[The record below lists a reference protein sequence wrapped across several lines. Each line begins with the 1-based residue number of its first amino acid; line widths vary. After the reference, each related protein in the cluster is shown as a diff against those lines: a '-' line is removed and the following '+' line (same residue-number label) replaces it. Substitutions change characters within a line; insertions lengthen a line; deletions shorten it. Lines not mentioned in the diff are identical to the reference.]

1 MSLDLQDILGMLDH
15 VSGPTA
21 SGDYQACCTAPGH
34 RDRNPSMTVNVKES
48 PRDGK
53 RRIVFCCQKGCNIDQ
68 ILAGLPGV
76 TKRDLILDPDPD
88 WKKRHAG
95 KRRENRTPGP
105 AVDPETGEILPETGE
120 KVENIGGVTVHTT
133 AKNGQNGGAADG
145 TAGGSDGA
153 GFHGGDVGGGD
164 RGNGGDHGGD
174 HGGPAGGS
182 VGEAKEPEEPEKP
195 KVKIDWN
202 NPVKIYSYTDAEGTE
217 LFQVVRYREID
228 EAGNTVGKTF
238 RQRMR
243 PTAEQRA
250 QAKEGKLK
258 ITRDGY
264 VNTVNPEIRD
274 RTLYR
279 MPKVAAAIRDGRPV
293 YVVEGEKD
301 VETMERLGHTAT
313 CNPGGAS
320 KDKWRPGHTEALKG
334 ADVIILPDCDT
345 AENKYTGQ
353 EHAYAVALA
362 LTGVAKRVRLVDLK
376 ECCPEIP
383 PKGDISDMVAMLG
396 DVEAMDALAR
406 QVAATRTFDAQTVPF
421 WLSPAEQVERLYE
434 AVRGYGAE
442 NGCIVQKT
450 TDGSKALCD
459 FTVIPR
465 MELIQ
470 DDGVSQKMQ
479 IVMDGWDSA
488 GHKLKRAAVTA
499 DEFDNMNW
507 VTKTWGMNACIA
519 PGSTTKGKVAWA
531 IKKVGQKTAQRV
543 TEYSH
548 TGWRKIGG
556 RWCYLYHGGAIGMEG
571 VSVNLGDNTL
581 KTYRLDGSGAEGF
594 DEIPWKDAA
603 AVSRQIQTVMKEEIG
618 VALLGTM
625 YLAPLR
631 EFLQAT
637 DVVPAFALFLYGK
650 TGTHKTTAASLALA
664 HFGNFHAKNPPA
676 SFHSTGNQIRAQAF
690 LCKDMPLLVDDY
702 HPTTSM
708 QEKRQMAG
716 IAQTLSRAF
725 GDGSDRGRLN
735 ADRTIAASKPPRSVA
750 VITGE
755 DLPAIGASGLARFFI
770 LDIDEQDIPTGKEL
784 TEMQE
789 KARAGY
795 LQRAMRG
802 YIVWLSKQTDRLPD
816 QLHDLFIK
824 IRDQVQKQ
832 SEGQHDRAPE
842 AIACILIGYMM
853 MCRYFEAVKLID
865 AGEGTRM
872 TAHAMRVLM
881 DAARAQA
888 KSMESEK
895 PTRIFL
901 DMMGQLLSSKT
912 VMLKDLSAEKVRDPF
927 PNEHMVGYMDQ
938 DYYYLLPDLA
948 FSAVSK
954 LCREQGVEFPVSPK
968 ALMKHLRTDGVLKG
982 LGSDSDSATRAKRID
997 GKLKRV
1003 LWIPQEEMD
1012 GPKPE
1017 AAQVTVADAMTEVG
1031 NDVLPEEFRN
1041 S

>member
-594 DEIPWKDAA
+594 DVVMTASVRDDRAAMVKALETARDESDVVIMSGGSSQGKKDMSAELIGELADSGVLTHGIAAKPGKPTITGYDSASDTIFIGLPGHPAA
-603 AVSRQIQTVMKEEIG
+603 A
-618 VALLGTM
+618 LH
-625 YLAPLR
+625 LR
-631 EFLQAT
+631 R
-637 DVVPAFALFLYGK
+637 Y
-650 TGTHKTTAASLALA
+650 
-664 HFGNFHAKNPPA
+664 
-676 SFHSTGNQIRAQAF
+676 
-690 LCKDMPLLVDDY
+690 
-702 HPTTSM
+702 
-708 QEKRQMAG
+708 
-716 IAQTLSRAF
+716 
-725 GDGSDRGRLN
+725 
-735 ADRTIAASKPPRSVA
+735 
-750 VITGE
+750 
-755 DLPAIGASGLARFFI
+755 
-770 LDIDEQDIPTGKEL
+770 
-784 TEMQE
+784 
-789 KARAGY
+789 ARAAGAPGRGTNRPPEGY
-795 LQRAMRG
+795 PR
-802 YIVWLSKQTDRLPD
+802 
-816 QLHDLFIK
+816 
-824 IRDQVQKQ
+824 
-832 SEGQHDRAPE
+832 
-842 AIACILIGYMM
+842 
-853 MCRYFEAVKLID
+853 
-865 AGEGTRM
+865 
-872 TAHAMRVLM
+872 
-881 DAARAQA
+881 
-888 KSMESEK
+888 
-895 PTRIFL
+895 
-901 DMMGQLLSSKT
+901 
-912 VMLKDLSAEKVRDPF
+912 
-927 PNEHMVGYMDQ
+927 
-938 DYYYLLPDLA
+938 
-948 FSAVSK
+948 
-954 LCREQGVEFPVSPK
+954 
-968 ALMKHLRTDGVLKG
+968 
-982 LGSDSDSATRAKRID
+982 
-997 GKLKRV
+997 
-1003 LWIPQEEMD
+1003 
-1012 GPKPE
+1012 
-1017 AAQVTVADAMTEVG
+1017 
-1031 NDVLPEEFRN
+1031 
-1041 S
+1041 

>member
-1 MSLDLQDILGMLDH
+1 M
-15 VSGPTA
+15 
-21 SGDYQACCTAPGH
+21 
-34 RDRNPSMTVNVKES
+34 
-48 PRDGK
+48 
-53 RRIVFCCQKGCNIDQ
+53 
-68 ILAGLPGV
+68 
-76 TKRDLILDPDPD
+76 
-88 WKKRHAG
+88 
-95 KRRENRTPGP
+95 
-105 AVDPETGEILPETGE
+105 
-120 KVENIGGVTVHTT
+120 
-133 AKNGQNGGAADG
+133 
-145 TAGGSDGA
+145 
-153 GFHGGDVGGGD
+153 
-164 RGNGGDHGGD
+164 
-174 HGGPAGGS
+174 
-182 VGEAKEPEEPEKP
+182 
-195 KVKIDWN
+195 
-202 NPVKIYSYTDAEGTE
+202 KIYSYTDGDGKEV
-217 LFQVVRYREID
+217 FQVVRYRELD
-228 EAGNTVGKTF
+228 EAGNAVGKTF
-238 RQRMR
+238 RQRMKA
-243 PTAEQRA
+243 TEEQRA
-250 QAKEGKLK
+250 EAKAGKLK
-258 ITRDGY
+258 ISRDGY
-264 VNTVNPEIRD
+264 VSSVPAEIRD

-279 MPKVAAAIRDGRPV
+279 LPKVIQAIRDGRPV

-320 KDKWRPGHTEALKG
+320 KDKWRPGHTEILKG

-383 PKGDISDMVAMLG
+383 PKGDISDMVQMLG

-421 WLSPAEQVERLYE
+421 WLSPAEQMERLYG
-434 AVRGYGAE
+434 AVQGYGAA
-442 NGCIVQKT
+442 NGCIVQKNGET
-450 TDGSKALCD
+450 TKALCD

-470 DDGVSQKMQ
+470 DDGVSQRMQ

-488 GHKLKRAAVTA
+488 GHKLKRASVTA

-519 PGSTTKGKVAWA
+519 PGTATKGKVAWA

-556 RWCYLYHGGAIGMEG
+556 KWCYLYHGGAIGMEG

-594 DEIPWKDAA
+594 EEIPWRDAA
-603 AVSRQIQTVMKEEIG
+603 EASRRVQEVMKEEIG

-637 DVVPAFALFLYGK
+637 DVVPAFALFLYGE
-650 TGTHKTTAASLALA
+650 TSTHKSTAAALALA

-676 SFHSTGNQIRAQAF
+676 NFHSTGNEIRTKAF
-690 LCKDMPLLVDDY
+690 LCKDMPLLVDDF

-708 QEKRQMAG
+708 QEKRQMAA

-725 GDGSDRGRLN
+725 GDGGDRGRLN
-735 ADRTIAASKPPRSVA
+735 ADRTLAASKPPRSVA

-770 LDIDEQDIPTGKEL
+770 LDIDKGDIPTEKEM
-784 TEMQE
+784 TELQE
-789 KARAGY
+789 LARKGY

-816 QLHDLFIK
+816 QLHELFIK
-824 IRDQVQKQ
+824 IRDQVRKQ

-853 MCRYFEAVKLID
+853 MTRYFEAVKLID
-865 AGEGTRM
+865 AGEGNRM

-881 DAARAQA
+881 DAAKAQA
-888 KSMESEK
+888 KSMQSEK

-927 PNEHMVGYMDQ
+927 PNEHMVGYMDA

-1012 GPKPE
+1012 GPKAE
-1017 AAQVTVADAMTEVG
+1017 AAQVKFTEVG
-1031 NDVLPEEFRN
+1031 SDVLPEEFR

>member
-1 MSLDLQDILGMLDH
+1 M
-15 VSGPTA
+15 
-21 SGDYQACCTAPGH
+21 
-34 RDRNPSMTVNVKES
+34 
-48 PRDGK
+48 
-53 RRIVFCCQKGCNIDQ
+53 
-68 ILAGLPGV
+68 
-76 TKRDLILDPDPD
+76 
-88 WKKRHAG
+88 
-95 KRRENRTPGP
+95 
-105 AVDPETGEILPETGE
+105 
-120 KVENIGGVTVHTT
+120 
-133 AKNGQNGGAADG
+133 
-145 TAGGSDGA
+145 
-153 GFHGGDVGGGD
+153 
-164 RGNGGDHGGD
+164 
-174 HGGPAGGS
+174 
-182 VGEAKEPEEPEKP
+182 
-195 KVKIDWN
+195 
-202 NPVKIYSYTDAEGTE
+202 KIYSYTDAEGRE
-217 LFQVVRYREID
+217 VFQVVRYRELD
-228 EAGNTVGKTF
+228 EAGNVVGKTF
-238 RQRMR
+238 RQRAKATQMQKDE
-243 PTAEQRA
+243 ARA
-250 QAKEGKLK
+250 GKLK
-258 ITRDGY
+258 ISRDGY
-264 VNTVNPEIRD
+264 VATVDAGIRD

-279 MPKVAAAIRDGRPV
+279 LPKVIQAIREGRPV

-301 VETMERLGHTAT
+301 VETMERLGFTAT

-345 AENKYTGQ
+345 EENKYTGQ

-376 ECCPEIP
+376 EACPEIP

-406 QVAATRTFDAQTVPF
+406 QVAATRTFSAQTVPF
-421 WLSPAEQVERLYE
+421 WLSPAEQVERLYRS
-434 AVRGYGAE
+434 VQGYGAVD
-442 NGCIVQKT
+442 GSIVQYT
-450 TDGSKALCD
+450 GEGHKALCD

-470 DDGVSQKMQ
+470 DDGVSQRMQ
-479 IVMDGWDSA
+479 IVM
-488 GHKLKRAAVTA
+488 
-499 DEFDNMNW
+499 
-507 VTKTWGMNACIA
+507 
-519 PGSTTKGKVAWA
+519 
-531 IKKVGQKTAQRV
+531 
-543 TEYSH
+543 
-548 TGWRKIGG
+548 
-556 RWCYLYHGGAIGMEG
+556 
-571 VSVNLGDNTL
+571 
-581 KTYRLDGSGAEGF
+581 DGSGAEGF
-594 DEIPWKDAA
+594 DRIPWRDAA
-603 AVSRQIQTVMKEEIG
+603 EVSLQVQRVMKEEIG
-618 VALLGTM
+618 IALLGTM

-770 LDIDEQDIPTGKEL
+770 LDIDEQDIPVGKEL

-802 YIVWLSKQTDRLPD
+802 YIVWLSKQTEKLPD
-816 QLHDLFIK
+816 QLHDLFIS
-824 IRDQVQKQ
+824 IRDKVQKQ

-853 MCRYFEAVKLID
+853 MARYFEAVKLID
-865 AGEGTRM
+865 AEEGNRM

-881 DAARAQA
+881 DAAKAQA
-888 KSMESEK
+888 KNMESEK

-927 PNEHMVGYMDQ
+927 PNEHMVGYMDK

-1017 AAQVTVADAMTEVG
+1017 AAQITMTEVG
-1031 NDVLPEEFRN
+1031 NDVLPEEFR
-1041 S
+1041 SS